1 VALLVIG
8 CPFLSFSQTTELR
21 VRDLEQQAKLA
32 ISQGRLDAA
41 LINYQQ
47 ALFLR
52 PKSARLSTEL
62 GEVFADIKQFPQA
75 IEAFQTAL
83 KLEPANEEA
92 TLGLARVYRE
102 VYNYDECRRLLQQAV
117 AGHPKSGRALVELG
131 KLDIH
136 LQHYDNAIAE
146 LTKAVRRDPSF
157 VAAHVNLGVAYE
169 AKGDQDKALQQ
180 FADAILRDPKSASAY
195 YFRGLLYADRDDNQ
209 RAYSDAH
216 EAHTLDPSAIPARLL
231 LAKVATRVGKC
242 SEAVD
247 LLKPLTESKTSEP
260 ENIYLLSRAYQCS
273 QQPELAR
280 QAHAEFEARSKQDQD
295 ERTRKMEADHLAT
308 QAGEFALKN
317 QLAPAMALISQALE
331 KDPENAPTH
340 ALLAKIDFSKG
351 EIGKAREDIDVALG
365 TDSYNPDYLYVS
377 GKILAKQGN
386 LKGALLTFQKVAL
399 MNPRESDAYYEMA
412 QIYEQMGERE
422 QAVQAMK
429 TAVKL
434 SPDDQDYRKALTALI
449 SKAER

>member
-1 VALLVIG
+1 
-8 CPFLSFSQTTELR
+8 
-21 VRDLEQQAKLA
+21 
-32 ISQGRLDAA
+32 
-41 LINYQQ
+41 
-47 ALFLR
+47 
-52 PKSARLSTEL
+52 
-62 GEVFADIKQFPQA
+62 
-75 IEAFQTAL
+75 
-83 KLEPANEEA
+83 
-92 TLGLARVYRE
+92 LARVYRE